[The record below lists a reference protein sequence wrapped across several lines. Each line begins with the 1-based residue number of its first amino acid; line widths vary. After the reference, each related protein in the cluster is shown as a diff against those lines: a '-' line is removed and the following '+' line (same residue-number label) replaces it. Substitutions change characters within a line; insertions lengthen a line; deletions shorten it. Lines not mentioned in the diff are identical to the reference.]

1 MRPRILISIFILL
14 IGDKLWAQRTA
25 HPEFLMKYYFTA
37 NEPIKQSI
45 TPSTFISEH
54 STMRFFNF
62 RCFPSP
68 KFAINGKEN
77 AMPYLEYQSTPQLG
91 FDTLFPIEER
101 LACGPF
107 MSASTEIAN
116 AEYKEFLIDSEWM
129 KLNGYTISQLYPD
142 TLVWQDIPA
151 NAERSS
157 VKNPFRNYYFQ
168 STNFHNYPVVGI
180 SQIQA
185 KAYCAWLKT
194 KIEQN
199 PSKPYQQW
207 LSALNNEGLTFEI
220 DLPTTAE
227 WMYLYKQA
235 VEIPFESRSFESRNS
250 GKAKKKNAEAT
261 QRLSGIL
268 FSKPNTGN
276 ALLDFVFNRT
286 ASVQPVVYQGIFTN
300 RGYQISEIQNAN
312 LSRPMPVNA
321 MPDKSYG
328 QIAHLLGN
336 VSEWTSTS
344 AYGHLYNS
352 NTTILNTN
360 GQLIPNPYQQV
371 NVFDLRGY
379 LVDEAALQ
387 AHFAI
392 KGGSW
397 AQEFHYLDPSALQFM
412 QSNHSSNYVGFRPVI
427 RFYKK

>member
-14 IGDKLWAQRTA
+14 IGDKLCAQRTA

-37 NEPIKQSI
+37 NEPVKQSVV
-45 TPSTFISEH
+45 PSASIREH
-54 STMRFFNF
+54 SAMRFFNF
-62 RCFPSP
+62 QCFPSP

-77 AMPYLEYQSTPQLG
+77 APPYLEYQSTPQLG
-91 FDTLFPIEER
+91 FDTIFPIEER

-107 MSASTEIAN
+107 MSASTEITN

-142 TLVWQDIPA
+142 TLVWKDIPA

-168 STNFHNYPVVGI
+168 STNFPNYPVVGI
-180 SQIQA
+180 SQLQA
-185 KAYCAWLKT
+185 TAFCAWLKT

-199 PSKPYQQW
+199 PSEPYQQW

-235 VEIPFESRSFESRNS
+235 VEIPFETRRNVK
-250 GKAKKKNAEAT
+250 GKKKDEELP

-312 LSRPMPVNA
+312 LSRPMPVKA

-360 GQLIPNPYQQV
+360 GQLIPNPYQRV

-379 LVDEAALQ
+379 LVDETALQ

>member
-1 MRPRILISIFILL
+1 MRTRILL
-14 IGDKLWAQRTA
+14 IIFIFLIGGNLWAQRTA

-37 NEPIKQSI
+37 NEPIKQSV

-54 STMRFFNF
+54 STIRLFSF
-62 RCFPSP
+62 RCFPNP
-68 KFAINGKEN
+68 KFAINRKEN
-77 AMPYLEYQSTPQLG
+77 AMPYLEYQATPQLG
-91 FDTLFPIEER
+91 FDTILPIEER

-107 MSASTEIAN
+107 MSASTEITN

-129 KLNGYTISQLYPD
+129 KSNGYSISQLYPD
-142 TLVWQDIPA
+142 TLVWNDIPA
-151 NAERSS
+151 TAERSS

-168 STNFHNYPVVGI
+168 STNFHNYPAVGI
-180 SQIQA
+180 SQLQA

-207 LSALNNEGLTFEI
+207 LSALNEEGLSFEI

-227 WMYLYKQA
+227 WMYLYQQA
-235 VEIPFESRSFESRNS
+235 IAIPFETRSLESRNR
-250 GKAKKKNAEAT
+250 GKTRKKNAEAT

-268 FSKPNTGN
+268 FSKPNIGN
-276 ALLDFVFNRT
+276 ALLDFVINKT
-286 ASVQPVVYQGIFTN
+286 HWAQPVVYQGFFTN
-300 RGYQISEIQNAN
+300 RGYQISESQNAS

-321 MPDKSYG
+321 LPPKPYG
-328 QIAHLLGN
+328 QISHLLGN

-352 NTTILNTN
+352 NTTILNTT
-360 GQLIPNPYQQV
+360 GLLIPNPYQQP
-371 NVFDLRGY
+371 NVFNLSGY
-379 LVDEAALQ
+379 LIDETELQ
-387 AHFAI
+387 SHFVI

-397 AQEFHYLDPSALQFM
+397 AQEFHYLDPSAVQMM
-412 QSNHSSNYVGFRPVI
+412 QSNHSANYVGFRPVI

>member
-1 MRPRILISIFILL
+1 MRPRILISIFIFL
-14 IGDKLWAQRTA
+14 IGGNLWAQRTA

-37 NEPIKQSI
+37 NEPIKQSVV
-45 TPSTFISEH
+45 PSASIREH
-54 STMRFFNF
+54 SAMRFFNF
-62 RCFPSP
+62 QCFPSP

-77 AMPYLEYQSTPQLG
+77 APPYLEYQSTPQLG
-91 FDTLFPIEER
+91 FDTIFPIEER

-107 MSASTEIAN
+107 MSASTEITN

-142 TLVWQDIPA
+142 TLVWKDIPA

-168 STNFHNYPVVGI
+168 STNFPNYPVVGI

-185 KAYCAWLKT
+185 KAFCAWLKT

-235 VEIPFESRSFESRNS
+235 VEIPFESRRNV
-250 GKAKKKNAEAT
+250 KAKKKDQELP

-336 VSEWTSTS
+336 ISEWTSTS

-379 LVDEAALQ
+379 LVDETALR

>member
-1 MRPRILISIFILL
+1 MRARILLSFFIFL
-14 IGDKLWAQRTA
+14 IGGNLWAQRTA

-37 NEPIKQSI
+37 NEPIKQSV
-45 TPSTFISEH
+45 TPSADVWGHTS
-54 STMRFFNF
+54 MRSFNF

-68 KFAINGKEN
+68 KFTINGVEN
-77 AMPYLEYQSTPQLG
+77 AMLYLEYRSSPQLG
-91 FDTLFPIEER
+91 FDTILPIEER

-107 MSASTEIAN
+107 MSSSTEITN
-116 AEYKEFLIDSEWM
+116 IEYKEFLIDSEWM
-129 KLNGYTISQLYPD
+129 KLNGYTIGQLYPD
-142 TLVWQDIPA
+142 TLVWKDIPA
-151 NAERSS
+151 TAERSS

-168 STNFHNYPVVGI
+168 STNFNNYPVVGI

-185 KAYCAWLKT
+185 KAFCNWLKT

-199 PSKPYQQW
+199 QSKPYQEW
-207 LSALNNEGLTFEI
+207 LSSLNKEGLTFEI

-235 VEIPFESRSFESRNS
+235 IEMPFEMQRN
-250 GKAKKKNAEAT
+250 GKATKKNKEVP
-261 QRLSGIL
+261 QRFSGIL
-268 FSKPNTGN
+268 FSKPNKGN
-276 ALLDFVFNRT
+276 ALLDFVLNRNTT
-286 ASVQPVVYQGIFTN
+286 AQPIVYQGVLTN
-300 RGYQISEIQNAN
+300 RGYQISEIENAN

-321 MPDKSYG
+321 LLPKSYG
-328 QIAHLLGN
+328 QISHLLGN

-360 GQLIPNPYQQV
+360 GQLIPNPYQQP

-379 LVDEAALQ
+379 LVDETALQ
-387 AHFAI
+387 SHFAI

>member
-14 IGDKLWAQRTA
+14 IGDKLCAQRTA

-37 NEPIKQSI
+37 NEPVKQSVV
-45 TPSTFISEH
+45 PSASIREH
-54 STMRFFNF
+54 SAMRFFNF
-62 RCFPSP
+62 QCFPSP

-77 AMPYLEYQSTPQLG
+77 APPYLEYQSTPQLG
-91 FDTLFPIEER
+91 FDTIFPIEER

-107 MSASTEIAN
+107 MSASTEITN

-142 TLVWQDIPA
+142 TLVWKDIPA

-168 STNFHNYPVVGI
+168 STNFPNYPVVGI

-185 KAYCAWLKT
+185 KAFCAWLKT

-199 PSKPYQQW
+199 PSEPYQQW

-235 VEIPFESRSFESRNS
+235 VEIPFETRRNVK
-250 GKAKKKNAEAT
+250 GKKKDEELP

-312 LSRPMPVNA
+312 LSRPMPVKA

-379 LVDEAALQ
+379 LVDETALRG
-387 AHFAI
+387 HFAI

>member
-45 TPSTFISEH
+45 KPSTFISEH
-54 STMRFFNF
+54 STMHFFNF

-68 KFAINGKEN
+68 KFAINGQEN

-91 FDTLFPIEER
+91 FDTIFPIEER

-142 TLVWQDIPA
+142 TLVWKDIPP
-151 NAERSS
+151 NDERSS

-185 KAYCAWLKT
+185 KAFCAWLKT

-207 LSALNNEGLTFEI
+207 LSAVNNEGLTFEI

-276 ALLDFVFNRT
+276 ALLDFVLNGNPAT
-286 ASVQPVVYQGIFTN
+286 QPVVYQGIFTN

-321 MPDKSYG
+321 LPDKSYG

-379 LVDEAALQ
+379 LVDESALQ

>member
-1 MRPRILISIFILL
+1 MRPRILISIFIFL
-14 IGDKLWAQRTA
+14 IGGNLWAQRTA

-37 NEPIKQSI
+37 NEPVKQSVV
-45 TPSTFISEH
+45 PSASIREH
-54 STMRFFNF
+54 SAMRFFNF
-62 RCFPSP
+62 QCFPSP

-77 AMPYLEYQSTPQLG
+77 VPPYLEYQSTPQLG
-91 FDTLFPIEER
+91 FDTIFPIEER

-107 MSASTEIAN
+107 MSASTEITN

-142 TLVWQDIPA
+142 TLVWKDIPA

-168 STNFHNYPVVGI
+168 STNFPNYPVVGI

-185 KAYCAWLKT
+185 KAFCAWLKT

-235 VEIPFESRSFESRNS
+235 VEIPFESRRNV
-250 GKAKKKNAEAT
+250 KAKKKDQELP

-336 VSEWTSTS
+336 ISEWTSTS

-360 GQLIPNPYQQV
+360 GQLIPNPYQRV

-379 LVDEAALQ
+379 LVDETALQ

>member
-14 IGDKLWAQRTA
+14 IGDKLCAQRTA

-37 NEPIKQSI
+37 NEPVKQSVV
-45 TPSTFISEH
+45 PSASIREH
-54 STMRFFNF
+54 SAMRFFNF
-62 RCFPSP
+62 QCFPSP

-77 AMPYLEYQSTPQLG
+77 APPYLEYQSTPQLG
-91 FDTLFPIEER
+91 FDTIFPIEER

-107 MSASTEIAN
+107 MSASTEITN

-142 TLVWQDIPA
+142 TLVWKDIPA

-168 STNFHNYPVVGI
+168 STNFPNYPVVGI
-180 SQIQA
+180 SQLQA
-185 KAYCAWLKT
+185 TAFCAWLKT

-199 PSKPYQQW
+199 PSEPYQQW

-235 VEIPFESRSFESRNS
+235 VEIPFETRRNVK
-250 GKAKKKNAEAT
+250 GKKKDEELP

-312 LSRPMPVNA
+312 LSRPMPVKA

-379 LVDEAALQ
+379 LVDETALRG
-387 AHFAI
+387 HFAI

>member
-1 MRPRILISIFILL
+1 MRTRILFSFFIFL
-14 IGDKLWAQRTA
+14 IGGNLWAQRTA

-37 NEPIKQSI
+37 NEPIKQSV

-54 STMRFFNF
+54 STMRFFSF

-68 KFAINGKEN
+68 KFEINGKEN
-77 AMPYLEYQSTPQLG
+77 AMPYLEYRSTPQLG
-91 FDTLFPIEER
+91 FDTILPIEER

-107 MSASTEIAN
+107 MSAKTEITN
-116 AEYKEFLIDSEWM
+116 AEYKEFLMDSEWM
-129 KLNGYTISQLYPD
+129 KLNGYNIGQLYPD
-142 TLVWQDIPA
+142 TLVWKDIPA
-151 NAERSS
+151 TAERSS

-180 SQIQA
+180 SQLQA

-199 PSKPYQQW
+199 ASKPYQQW
-207 LSALNNEGLTFEI
+207 LSALDKEGITFEI

-235 VEIPFESRSFESRNS
+235 IEFPFEARSFQSRNS
-250 GKAKKKNAEAT
+250 GKVKKKNAEAT

-268 FSKPNTGN
+268 FSKPNIGN
-276 ALLDFVFNRT
+276 ALLDFVLNKPHG
-286 ASVQPVVYQGIFTN
+286 SQPVVYQGLFTN

-312 LSRPMPVNA
+312 LSRPMAVNA
-321 MPDKSYG
+321 KPANATE
-328 QIAHLLGN
+328 QISHLLGN

-360 GQLIPNPYQQV
+360 GQLIPNPYQQP

-379 LVDEAALQ
+379 LVDETALQ
-387 AHFAI
+387 SHFAI

-397 AQEFHYLDPSALQFM
+397 AQEFHYLDPSAVQFM

>member
-1 MRPRILISIFILL
+1 MRPRILISIFIIL

-62 RCFPSP
+62 RCFLSP

-142 TLVWQDIPA
+142 TLVWKDIPA

-157 VKNPFRNYYFQ
+157 VKNPFCNYYFQ
-168 STNFHNYPVVGI
+168 SKNFHNYPVVGI

-185 KAYCAWLKT
+185 KAFCAWLKT

-235 VEIPFESRSFESRNS
+235 VEIPFESRSFESRNN
-250 GKAKKKNAEAT
+250 GKAKERPGAT
-261 QRLSGIL
+261 SKTLWYPILKAQHRKCIVRFCIEWESCHTTRCISRNFHQPRLSNFG
-268 FSKPNTGN
+268 NTKCQ
-276 ALLDFVFNRT
+276 FE
-286 ASVQPVVYQGIFTN
+286 S
-300 RGYQISEIQNAN
+300 
-312 LSRPMPVNA
+312 
-321 MPDKSYG
+321 SYAG
-328 QIAHLLGN
+328 KCYA
-336 VSEWTSTS
+336 
-344 AYGHLYNS
+344 
-352 NTTILNTN
+352 
-360 GQLIPNPYQQV
+360 
-371 NVFDLRGY
+371 R
-379 LVDEAALQ
+379 
-387 AHFAI
+387 
-392 KGGSW
+392 
-397 AQEFHYLDPSALQFM
+397 
-412 QSNHSSNYVGFRPVI
+412 
-427 RFYKK
+427 

>member
-1 MRPRILISIFILL
+1 MRTRILL
-14 IGDKLWAQRTA
+14 ITFVFLSGGNLWAQRTA

-37 NEPIKQSI
+37 NEPIKQSV

-54 STMRFFNF
+54 STMRFFSF

-77 AMPYLEYQSTPQLG
+77 AMPYLEYQSSPQLG
-91 FDTLFPIEER
+91 FDTILPIEER

-107 MSASTEIAN
+107 MSASTEITN
-116 AEYKEFLIDSEWM
+116 IEYKEFLMDSEWM

-142 TLVWQDIPA
+142 TLVWEDIPA
-151 NAERSS
+151 TAERSS
-157 VKNPFRNYYFQ
+157 VKNPFLNYYFQ
-168 STNFHNYPVVGI
+168 STNFHDYPVVGI
-180 SQIQA
+180 SQLQA

-207 LSALNNEGLTFEI
+207 LSVLNEEGLSFEI

-227 WMYLYKQA
+227 WMYLYQQA
-235 VEIPFESRSFESRNS
+235 IAIPFETRSVESRNS
-250 GKAKKKNAEAT
+250 GKPKKKNAEAT

-268 FSKPNTGN
+268 FSKPNIGN
-276 ALLDFVFNRT
+276 ALLDYVINKPHG
-286 ASVQPVVYQGIFTN
+286 AQPVVYQGLITN
-300 RGYQISEIQNAN
+300 RGYQISESQNAS
-312 LSRPMPVNA
+312 LSRPTPVNA
-321 MPDKSYG
+321 LPPKPYG
-328 QIAHLLGN
+328 QISHLLGN

-352 NTTILNTN
+352 NTTILNTT
-360 GQLIPNPYQQV
+360 GLLIPNPHQQP
-371 NVFDLRGY
+371 NVFDLSGY
-379 LVDEAALQ
+379 LVDETELQ
-387 AHFAI
+387 SHFVI

-397 AQEFHYLDPSALQFM
+397 AQEFHYLDPSAVQMM
-412 QSNHSSNYVGFRPVI
+412 QSNHSANYVGFRPVI

>member
-54 STMRFFNF
+54 FTMRFFNF

-142 TLVWQDIPA
+142 TLVWKDIPA

-250 GKAKKKNAEAT
+250 GKAKKKNTEAT

-312 LSRPMPVNA
+312 LSRPMPVKA

-379 LVDEAALQ
+379 LVDETALRG
-387 AHFAI
+387 HFAI

>member
-250 GKAKKKNAEAT
+250 GKAKKKNTEAT

-321 MPDKSYG
+321 MPDKYYG

-371 NVFDLRGY
+371 NVFDLRG
-379 LVDEAALQ
+379 
-387 AHFAI
+387 
-392 KGGSW
+392 
-397 AQEFHYLDPSALQFM
+397 
-412 QSNHSSNYVGFRPVI
+412 
-427 RFYKK
+427 